1 MSWRQTLEVLAQ
13 HRCLTFR
20 LNWVSILFLQ
30 AHMSACCKVCR
41 DPLWRNLNSE
51 ILLCCGELRISLIW
65 ALRVSF
71 AAGHLTS
78 EFAET
83 KEPLVFEA
91 SESVRIGSKAPSI
104 TDSSVLFPCRCG
116 QDKVPLPAWVR
127 KGTCR
132 KSLFVFKS
140 SWRIH
145 WLLFSCLGKTPWPKS
160 TWGRE
165 SLS

>member
-1 MSWRQTLEVLAQ
+1 
-13 HRCLTFR
+13 
-20 LNWVSILFLQ
+20 
-30 AHMSACCKVCR
+30 MSACCKVCR

-91 SESVRIGSKAPSI
+91 CESVRIGSKAPSI
-104 TDSSVLFPCRCG
+104 TDSSALFPCRCG

-132 KSLFVFKS
+132 KRLFVFKK

-145 WLLFSCLGKTPWPKS
+145 
-160 TWGRE
+160 
-165 SLS
+165 